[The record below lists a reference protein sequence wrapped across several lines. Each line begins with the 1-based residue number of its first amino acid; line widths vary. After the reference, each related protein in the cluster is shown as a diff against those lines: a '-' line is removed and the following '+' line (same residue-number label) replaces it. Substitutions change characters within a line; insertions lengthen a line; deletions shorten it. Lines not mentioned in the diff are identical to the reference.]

1 MFKILKRIKEIFDIF
16 TNINLLKKE
25 KIKFIFYSENA
36 SYKKYAYLLV
46 KMLSEKYQNQVYYV
60 SSDKDDKILNLNVKN
75 IFIGKGFLMS
85 YFFLTI
91 HAENLFLTITD
102 LDNHSIKKTK
112 NICKKIGVSRV
123 KK

>member
-46 KMLSEKYQNQVYYV
+46 KMLSEKYQ
-60 SSDKDDKILNLNVKN
+60 K
-75 IFIGKGFLMS
+75 
-85 YFFLTI
+85 
-91 HAENLFLTITD
+91 
-102 LDNHSIKKTK
+102 
-112 NICKKIGVSRV
+112 
-123 KK
+123 